1 MRESEE
7 VLKVGHEEFDW
18 EGLQTRVLH
27 GAAHLNKT
35 HAVSA
40 PIWQTTAFVSDS
52 PEAYAEA
59 AASVRPTEFYTRYGN
74 PTHER
79 VEHML
84 AELEGGEAALV
95 TGSGMGAITLAV
107 MSQIKSGD
115 HVIAQSDLYAGAR
128 ALLRDFAPQW
138 GVETTFVDQTKTEEF
153 EAAIRP
159 NTRLIYLESP
169 SNPLLR
175 LTDLKAVTSLA
186 KARGITT
193 VIDNTFATPVNQ
205 RPLELGVDI
214 VVHSATKYL
223 GGHHD
228 LTAGAVVSS
237 EAFINQAWR
246 LGLVFGSVL
255 SPFEAW
261 LLMRGIRT
269 LGLRVERHNQ
279 NALAVAQFLESHPKV
294 SRVNY
299 PGLESHPQHQL
310 ARQQMSG
317 FTGMLSFELAGGL
330 DAAERFLSRLK
341 LAAYTGSLGGVET
354 LIVRPAAMWSHQLT
368 PEQRRSTGISEGLF
382 RLSVGLEDERDLTR
396 DFKAALEAV

>member
-1 MRESEE
+1 M
-7 VLKVGHEEFDW
+7 GHDDNW
-18 EGLQTRVLH
+18 EGLQTRVIH
-27 GAAHLNKT
+27 GASGLNKT
-35 HAVSA
+35 HALSA
-40 PIWQTTAFVSDS
+40 PIWQTTSFVADS
-52 PEAYAEA
+52 PEAYAEI
-59 AASVRPTEFYTRYGN
+59 AASSHPSEFYTRYGN

-79 VEHML
+79 VEQTL
-84 AELEGGEAALV
+84 AMLEGGEAALV

-115 HVIAQSDLYAGAR
+115 HVVAQSDLYAGAR
-128 ALLRDFAPQW
+128 ALLRDFVPRW
-138 GVETTFVDQTKTEEF
+138 GIETTFVDQTKTEEF

-175 LTDLKAVTSLA
+175 LTGLKAVTTLA
-186 KARGITT
+186 KARNIKT

-205 RPLELGVDI
+205 RPLQLGVD
-214 VVHSATKYL
+214 VVIHSATKYL

-228 LTAGAVVSS
+228 LTAGVVVSS
-237 EAFINQAWR
+237 ASFINQAWS
-246 LGLVFGSVL
+246 LGVVFGSVL
-255 SPFEAW
+255 SPFDAW

-269 LGLRVERHNQ
+269 LGVRVERHNQ
-279 NALAVAQFLESHPKV
+279 NAMAVAQFLETHPKV

-317 FTGMLSFELAGGL
+317 FTGMLSFEIDGGAE
-330 DAAERFLSRLK
+330 AAERFVSRLK
-341 LAAYTGSLGGVET
+341 LPTYTGSLGGVET

-368 PEQRRSTGISEGLF
+368 PEQRRATGIGEALF
-382 RLSVGLEDERDLTR
+382 RLSVGLEDERDLIK
-396 DFKAALEAV
+396 DFEQALEAV

>member
-1 MRESEE
+1 
-7 VLKVGHEEFDW
+7 VKTDEF
-18 EGLQTRVLH
+18 EGLQTLALH
-27 GAAHLNKT
+27 GAEHLNKT
-35 HAVSA
+35 HALSA
-40 PIWQTTAFVSDS
+40 PIWQTTSFLADS
-52 PEAYAEA
+52 PEAYAET
-59 AASVRPTEFYTRYGN
+59 AASMHPSEFYTRYGN

-79 VEHML
+79 VEHTL
-84 AELEGGEAALV
+84 AMLEGGEAALV

-115 HVIAQSDLYAGAR
+115 HVITQSDLYAGAR
-128 ALLRDFAPQW
+128 ALLRDFVPRW
-138 GVETTFVDQTKTEEF
+138 GIETTFVDQTKTEEF
-153 EAAIRP
+153 EAALRP

-175 LTDLKAVTSLA
+175 LTDLKAIASLA
-186 KARGITT
+186 RSRGITT
-193 VIDNTFATPVNQ
+193 IIDNTFATPVNQ
-205 RPLELGVDI
+205 RPLELGID
-214 VVHSATKYL
+214 VVIHSATKYL

-237 EAFINQAWR
+237 KELIAQAWK
-246 LGLVFGSVL
+246 LGVVFGSVL

-279 NALAVAQFLESHPKV
+279 NAMALAQFLESHAKV
-294 SRVNY
+294 LRVNY
-299 PGLESHPQHQL
+299 PGLESHAQHQL

-317 FTGMLSFELAGGL
+317 FTGMLSFELDGGV
-330 DAAERFLSRLK
+330 DAAERFISKLK

-382 RLSVGLEDERDLTR
+382 RVSVGLEDERDLIK
-396 DFKAALEAV
+396 DFKQALEA

>member
-1 MRESEE
+1 ME
-7 VLKVGHEEFDW
+7 KDEF

-27 GAAHLNKT
+27 TATHLNRT
-35 HAVSA
+35 HALSA
-40 PIWQTTAFVSDS
+40 PIWQTTTFMADS
-52 PEAYAEA
+52 QEAYAET
-59 AASVRPTEFYTRYGN
+59 AASVHPTEFYTRYGN

-79 VEHML
+79 VEHTL
-84 AELEGGEAALV
+84 AGLEGGEAALV

-115 HVIAQSDLYAGAR
+115 HVVSQSDLYAGAR
-128 ALLRDFAPQW
+128 SLLRDFAPRW
-138 GVETTFVDQTKTEEF
+138 GIETTFVDQTKTEEF
-153 EAAIRP
+153 EAALRP

-169 SNPLLR
+169 SNPLMR

-193 VIDNTFATPVNQ
+193 VIDNTFSTPVNQ
-205 RPLELGVDI
+205 RPLELGVDV

-228 LTAGAVVSS
+228 LMAGAIVSTQS
-237 EAFINQAWR
+237 FINQAWK
-246 LGLVFGSVL
+246 LGVVFGAVL

-261 LLMRGIRT
+261 LLMRGLRT

-279 NALAVAQFLESHPKV
+279 NAMALAQFLEQHPKV

-299 PGLESHPQHQL
+299 PGLESHAQHKM

-317 FTGMLSFELAGGL
+317 FTGMLSFELSGEAE
-330 DAAERFLSRLK
+330 AAERFVSSLK

-368 PEQRRSTGISEGLF
+368 PEQRLLTGISETLF
-382 RLSVGLEDERDLTR
+382 RVSVGLEDARDLIR
-396 DFKAALEAV
+396 DFEQALEAA

>member
-1 MRESEE
+1 M
-7 VLKVGHEEFDW
+7 KKDDF

-27 GAAHLNKT
+27 AAEHLNRT
-35 HAVSA
+35 HAVAA
-40 PIWQTTAFVSDS
+40 PIWQTTTFTSDS
-52 PEAYAEA
+52 PDAYAEN
-59 AASVRPTEFYTRYGN
+59 AASMHPSEFYTRYGN

-79 VEHML
+79 VEHTL
-84 AELEGGEAALV
+84 SELEGGEAALV

-107 MSQIKSGD
+107 MSQIKMGD
-115 HVIAQSDLYAGAR
+115 HIVAQSELYAGAR
-128 ALLRDFAPQW
+128 ALMRDFAPRW
-138 GVETTFVDQTKTEEF
+138 GVETTFVDQTRIEDF

-169 SNPLLR
+169 SNPLMR

-193 VIDNTFATPVNQ
+193 VIDNTFSTPVNQ
-205 RPLELGVDI
+205 RPLELGVD
-214 VVHSATKYL
+214 VVIHSATKYL

-228 LTAGAVVSS
+228 LTAGVIISS
-237 EAFINQAWR
+237 QSFINEAWN
-246 LGLVFGSVL
+246 LGVVFGSVL

-261 LLMRGIRT
+261 LLMRGLRT
-269 LGLRVERHNQ
+269 LGIRVERHNQ
-279 NALAVAQFLESHPKV
+279 NALALAQFLEQHPKV
-294 SRVNY
+294 ERVNY

-317 FTGMLSFELAGGL
+317 FTGVLSFELAGERE
-330 DAAERFLSRLK
+330 ATERFISKLK

-368 PEQRRSTGISEGLF
+368 PEQRSSTGISETLF
-382 RLSVGLEDERDLTR
+382 RVSVGLEDERDLIK
-396 DFKAALEAV
+396 DFEQALKAA

>member
-1 MRESEE
+1 M
-7 VLKVGHEEFDW
+7 KTDEF
-18 EGLQTRVLH
+18 EGLQTLALH
-27 GAAHLNKT
+27 GAEHLNKT
-35 HAVSA
+35 HALSA
-40 PIWQTTAFVSDS
+40 PIWQTTSFLADS
-52 PEAYAEA
+52 PEAYAET
-59 AASVRPTEFYTRYGN
+59 AASMHPSEFYTRYGN

-79 VEHML
+79 VEHTL
-84 AELEGGEAALV
+84 AMLEGGEAALV

-115 HVIAQSDLYAGAR
+115 HVITQSDLYAGAR
-128 ALLRDFAPQW
+128 ALLRDFVPRW
-138 GVETTFVDQTKTEEF
+138 GIETTFVDQTKTEEF
-153 EAAIRP
+153 EAALRP

-175 LTDLKAVTSLA
+175 LTDLKAIASLA
-186 KARGITT
+186 RSRGITT
-193 VIDNTFATPVNQ
+193 IIDNTFATPVNQ
-205 RPLELGVDI
+205 RPLELGID
-214 VVHSATKYL
+214 VVIHSATKYL

-237 EAFINQAWR
+237 KELIAQAWK
-246 LGLVFGSVL
+246 LGVVFGSVL

-279 NALAVAQFLESHPKV
+279 NAMALAQFLESHAKV
-294 SRVNY
+294 LRVNY
-299 PGLESHPQHQL
+299 PGLESHAQHQL

-317 FTGMLSFELAGGL
+317 FTGMLSFELDGGV
-330 DAAERFLSRLK
+330 DAAERFISKLK

-382 RLSVGLEDERDLTR
+382 RVSVGLEDERDLIK
-396 DFKAALEAV
+396 DFKQALEA

>member
-1 MRESEE
+1 VR
-7 VLKVGHEEFDW
+7 HDEFDW
-18 EGLQTRVLH
+18 EGLQTRALH
-27 GAAHLNKT
+27 GATHLNKT
-35 HAVSA
+35 HALSA
-40 PIWQTTAFVSDS
+40 PIWQTTSFVADS
-52 PEAYAEA
+52 PEAYAEI
-59 AASVRPTEFYTRYGN
+59 AASSHPAEFYTRYGN

-79 VEHML
+79 VEHTL
-84 AELEGGEAALV
+84 AQLEGGEAALV

-115 HVIAQSDLYAGAR
+115 HVVAQSDLYAGAR
-128 ALLRDFAPQW
+128 ALLRDCVPRW
-138 GVETTFVDQTKTEEF
+138 GVETTFVDQTKVEEF
-153 EAAIRP
+153 EAAIKP
-159 NTRLIYLESP
+159 NTRLIYIESP

-175 LTDLKAVTSLA
+175 LTDLKAVTRIA
-186 KARGITT
+186 RERGITT

-205 RPLELGVDI
+205 RPLELGVDV

-228 LTAGAVVSS
+228 LTAGAVVAS
-237 EAFINQAWR
+237 EKFIAEAWK
-246 LGLVFGSVL
+246 LAVVFGSVL

-279 NALAVAQFLESHPKV
+279 NALALAQFLESHPKV
-294 SRVNY
+294 ARVNY

-317 FTGMLSFELAGGL
+317 FTGMLSFELKGDL
-330 DAAERFLSRLK
+330 DAAERFVSGLK
-341 LAAYTGSLGGVET
+341 LPTYTGSLGGVET

-368 PEQRRSTGISEGLF
+368 PEQRRLTGISEGLF
-382 RLSVGLEDERDLTR
+382 RLSVGLEDERDLIK
-396 DFKAALEAV
+396 DFKQALEAA